1 MRGEDAGIPNH
12 DPGRQQGTAL
22 SEVPRNPS
30 NRSAGE
36 AFHAKTSPDSRPPD
50 DEVVLIDAF
59 FKVDHTEGDR
69 AFGHAWQLSKGM
81 IERVFQDPFVQDE
94 ASGRKNRYHIRR

>member
-12 DPGRQQGTAL
+12 DPGRHQGTAL
-22 SEVPRNPS
+22 SEVPRDPS

-36 AFHAKTSPDSRPPD
+36 AFHAQTSADSRPPR

-59 FKVDHTEGDR
+59 FNVDHTEGDR
-69 AFGHAWQLSKGM
+69 SFRHALQLSQGAH
-81 IERVFQDPFVQDE
+81 ECVFLNPFVQVE
-94 ASGRKNRYHIRR
+94 ASGPKKRYYD